1 MSNSSRSLRNP
12 GRFVWV
18 LGVLLGLFVLSPG
31 SALGQTDAFGT
42 RLDGTVELGV
52 RGFLA
57 GVPDSAKGKF
67 EEYRNIPSGLFLEDL
82 QLRLVTD
89 DKLYSLEFRAQDAWQ
104 DDQIF
109 RLRGS
114 RLGSYQ
120 LELDFEEA
128 WHTFSNTGLSPFVET
143 GRGIFELDDAL
154 QATLQDT
161 VAADRPDILE
171 SFLDNNAVPIELLTP
186 RQTGRI
192 AFKLTPTPEWDIGA
206 RWTNMQKED
215 GRPMGLTYGFGP
227 TTEVTEPV
235 DQTINDLRLSG
246 GFVGEAWQLQLNYT
260 LSSFTNN
267 VDALIADNPVR
278 ITDDATAGPVR
289 GRLDLTPD
297 NIAHNVALA
306 GAVRLPLR
314 SRLVGTASYGI
325 RRQDEAFLPHT
336 INSAITSPLLAL
348 PANSLDGDVRTT
360 LVNLRLTSQPWRRVS
375 LAARYRSYDF
385 DNQTPVLT
393 FPARV
398 RTDQRLIE
406 GPFENQR
413 YSYRKQNA
421 GADVQW
427 RPRPVSV
434 KLAYD
439 WERWDRDDTEREVDR
454 TDEHTAKVSLDM
466 TPLDWLLLRTSYSHS
481 WRDGTEYNQ
490 VVDLQLP
497 ALRKYD
503 MADRERDRVE
513 FLAQIIPLKGPTFT
527 ATYSLRNDDYDESV
541 YGVQDYESWT
551 AGVDLSWS
559 PSEAVA
565 VFASY
570 MREEFDRRHRSRYRR
585 SAFGNNPAV
594 DTVANDWVSRDQ
606 DDVDTYG
613 FGLDAALIP
622 GSLNLHVRYD
632 FSLANGTMLASNP
645 FTITNDNALAAD
657 FPEITQKLH
666 ELEASL
672 RYPILDRWSAELRYE
687 LDRFDQEDFRI
698 DDIQPFMGRT
708 DIFLG
713 ARSPDY
719 NASMLSLI
727 VGYNF

>member
-1 MSNSSRSLRNP
+1 MSNSSRSLKNP

-18 LGVLLGLFVLSPG
+18 LGALLGLFVLSPG
-31 SALGQTDAFGT
+31 SALGQTDVS
-42 RLDGTVELGV
+42 GTVELGV

-57 GVPDSAKGKF
+57 GVPDSARGKF
-67 EEYRNIPSGLFLEDL
+67 EEYRDIPSGLFLEDL
-82 QLRLVTD
+82 QLRLLTD
-89 DKLYSLEFRAQDAWQ
+89 DQRYSLELRAQDAFQ
-104 DDQIF
+104 NDQIF
-109 RLRGS
+109 LLRGS

-120 LELDFEEA
+120 LELNFEEA
-128 WHTFSNTGLSPFVET
+128 WHTFSNTGLSPFAET

-161 VAADRPDILE
+161 DAADRPDILE
-171 SFLDNNAVPIELLTP
+171 GFLDNNAVPIELLTP

-192 AFKLTPTPEWDIGA
+192 SFKLTPTPEWDIGA

-227 TTEVTEPV
+227 TTEITEPI
-235 DQTINDLRLSG
+235 DQTINDVRLSG
-246 GFVGEAWQLQLNYT
+246 GFVREAWQLQLNYT

-297 NIAHNVALA
+297 NIAHNVDLA

-336 INSAITSPLLAL
+336 INSAITSPLLSL

-360 LVNLRLTSQPWRRVS
+360 LVNLRLTSQPWRKVS

-406 GPFENQR
+406 GPFENQQ

-439 WERWDRDDTEREVDR
+439 WERWNRGDTEREVGR

-466 TPLDWLLLRTSYSHS
+466 TPLDWLLLRTSYAHS
-481 WRDGTEYNQ
+481 WRDGTDYAQ

-513 FLAQIIPLKGPTFT
+513 VLAQITPLKGPTFT
-527 ATYSLRNDDYDESV
+527 ATYSLRNDDYDESL

-551 AGVDLSWS
+551 AGVDVSWS

-565 VFASY
+565 VFAGY

-585 SAFGNNPAV
+585 SGV

-622 GSLNLHVRYD
+622 GSLNLYVRYD
-632 FSLANGTMLASNP
+632 FSLANGIMLASNP
-645 FTITNDNALAAD
+645 FTITNDSAIATD

-713 ARSPDY
+713 ARTPDY

-727 VGYNF
+727 VGYHF